1 MPKIDVYARRGSFPD
16 PHRLARGRAAAVMR
30 WEQVPDQP
38 LAAINPAAL
47 IHDMD
52 AVARESGYLRVQER
66 RKRRLAGRVAVAE
79 VPGAT

>member
-1 MPKIDVYARRGSFPD
+1 
-16 PHRLARGRAAAVMR
+16 MR

-52 AVARESGYLRVQER
+52 SRERVATCGSRSGVNGDWQGEWLWQKSPER
-66 RKRRLAGRVAVAE
+66 RRPVGLSSMDDTA
-79 VPGAT
+79 